1 MVSVETEVMD
11 HLRRLC
17 VEIGPRPIGSQAN
30 KTAADYIQSV
40 FRAAELDVE
49 TQRFP
54 CPDWKHEETRLEVDG
69 HRLEA
74 AANWFSPPCDITASS
89 VALGTIA
96 ELEAADLTGCIGIMY
111 GDLTREGLSP
121 KGNKVYNPERH
132 QKIIQL
138 LEEKNPAAL
147 ITVNLTT
154 HCLGRLIMDFD
165 LPVPS
170 ATVPAEVGLALLR
183 QSDQTLHLRIASHQS
198 PGHSCNVV
206 GTKAGAGPERIV
218 LCAHYDTVLETPGAI
233 DNGSGVAV
241 LLTLAR
247 LLAKR
252 ELSVGLEFIAFSGEE
267 GYGLGD
273 EEYLRRYGL
282 GIIPFGGEEKLPRH
296 SEELGH
302 ILAAVNADGVGQRLG
317 TNTITTLA
325 SSQPFKA
332 LVSGVK
338 EKYPGVVWV
347 DPWPASNHYTFY
359 SHGVP
364 SIAIGSVGVANVG
377 HLPADTIKW
386 ISSAKLS
393 EVVSLVT
400 NLVES
405 LQDKSLEWCRESKL
419 NDEAD
424 N

>member
-1 MVSVETEVMD
+1 MR
-11 HLRRLC
+11 HLERLC
-17 VEIGPRPIGSQAN
+17 VEIGPRPIGSKGN
-30 KTAADYIQSV
+30 HVAADYIQNV
-40 FRAAELDVE
+40 FQAAGLDVE
-49 TQRFP
+49 RQEFP
-54 CPDWKHEETRLEVDG
+54 CPDWEHEETRLEVDG
-69 HRLEA
+69 HRLGA

-96 ELEAADLTGCIGIMY
+96 ELEAADLTGHIGIMY

-121 KGNKVYNPERH
+121 KGNKAYNPERH
-132 QKIIQL
+132 QKIVQL
-138 LEEKNPAAL
+138 LEENNPTAL

-154 HCLGRLIMDFD
+154 HCLGRLIVDFD
-165 LPVPS
+165 LPIPS

-183 QSDQTLHLRIASHQS
+183 QGDQTLHLRIASHRS

-206 GTKAGAGPERIV
+206 GTKAGTRPERIV

-241 LLTLAR
+241 LLTLAK
-247 LLAKR
+247 LLPKR

-282 GIIPFGGEEKLPRH
+282 RIIPFGGEEKLPRH

-302 ILAAVNADGVGQRLG
+302 ILGAVNADGVGQRLG
-317 TNTITTLA
+317 ANTITAMA

-332 LVSGVK
+332 LVSRVK
-338 EKYPGVVWV
+338 DKYRGVVWV

-364 SIAIGSVGVANVG
+364 SIAISSVGVTNVG
-377 HLPADTIKW
+377 HLPTDTVEW
-386 ISSAKLS
+386 ISPAKLG

-400 NLVES
+400 DVVVGW
-405 LQDKSLEWCRESKL
+405 QDKSLDWCRESRIG
-419 NDEAD
+419 
-424 N
+424 